1 MLVIKNLKDV
11 PQYLHQLA
19 QWHHQEWLHLNP
31 GLSLEQRIEK
41 MQTYLNE
48 DAIPQTFVALNETAD
63 QITLLGSAAV
73 IDSDM
78 DTKPEFTPWLASVY
92 VDEKQRRQG
101 IGATLVKAIM
111 QYVQGLDFSDMYLFT
126 PDQALFYESLGWQV
140 LEQTEYRD
148 ENVTVMKFSWEGC

>member
-11 PQYLHQLA
+11 PEYLPQLA

-41 MQTYLNE
+41 MQAYLNE
-48 DAIPQTFVALNETAD
+48 NAIPQTFVALDEAVD
-63 QITLLGSAAV
+63 QSALLGSAAV

-78 DTKPEFTPWLASVY
+78 DTKPELTPWLASVY
-92 VDEKQRRQG
+92 VDKKQRRQG
-101 IGATLVKAIM
+101 IGTTLVKAIM
-111 QYVQGLDFSDMYLFT
+111 QYVQGLDFSEMYLFT
-126 PDQALFYESLGWQV
+126 PDQASFYNGLGWQL

-148 ENVTVMKFSWEGC
+148 ENVTVMKFSW